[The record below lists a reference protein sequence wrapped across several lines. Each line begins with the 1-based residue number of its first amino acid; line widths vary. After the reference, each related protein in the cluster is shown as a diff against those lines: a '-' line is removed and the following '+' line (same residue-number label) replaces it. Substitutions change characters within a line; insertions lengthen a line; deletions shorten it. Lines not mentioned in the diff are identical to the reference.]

1 MSPLSLVLQWW
12 TPLRYEASVTGF
24 TDISVVVV
32 ICAVVECN
40 RVDET
45 SACVVL
51 VDSFV
56 SLTVD
61 AVAVPNAVVGNADV
75 ILADGAVFPLVVST
89 NNVGASAEDSVVLD
103 VSSSC
108 CIYFTYFS

>member
-1 MSPLSLVLQWW
+1 M
-12 TPLRYEASVTGF
+12 
-24 TDISVVVV
+24 
-32 ICAVVECN
+32 
-40 RVDET
+40 
-45 SACVVL
+45 

-103 VSSSC
+103 VLSVVVLLHL
-108 CIYFTYFS
+108 FQLKVMMPLLFVLL